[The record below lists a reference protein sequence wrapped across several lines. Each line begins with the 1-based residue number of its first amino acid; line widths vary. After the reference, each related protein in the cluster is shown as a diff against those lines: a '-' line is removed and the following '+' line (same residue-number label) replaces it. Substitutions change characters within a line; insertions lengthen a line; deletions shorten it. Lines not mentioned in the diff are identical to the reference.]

1 MFKNHL
7 PYLLFFLL
15 PLGLLAQQVPDSS
28 FTYPIAKP
36 RYAQGTGPIVCID
49 AAHQNFHTPDNRFY
63 AFARLLQ
70 ADGYQVKAFT
80 DNFTPQSLSQCQI
93 LVISNPLNSV
103 NAGGNWRLPTP
114 SAFTAEE
121 IQAVKT
127 WVSHGGKLFLI
138 ADHMPFAGAAADL
151 GKAFGFEFLN
161 SFAMDN
167 RQRSVERFYKNKTLQ
182 VHPITSGIDTV
193 VTFTGSAFKIPATAK
208 PVLRLDHTY
217 TVLMPQVAWQF
228 EEDTPFVPGTG
239 LCQLAALDFGKGRV
253 FVSGEAAMFTAQ
265 LGGPNRDEC
274 IHCPAESAVVIECI
288 ALAGWEVNAYSSS
301 DAVISFWLCCH
312 CSMIDSIFSMST

>member
-1 MFKNHL
+1 MFKQHL
-7 PYLLFFLL
+7 TYLLLALFPMF
-15 PLGLLAQQVPDSS
+15 GLAQQVPDSS

-36 RYAQGTGPIVCID
+36 RYTQGAGPIVCVD

-63 AFARLLQ
+63 AFAQLLR

-80 DNFTPQSLSQCQI
+80 ESFTTQSLAQCQV
-93 LVISNPLNSV
+93 LVISNPLNGV
-103 NAGGNWRLPTP
+103 NANGNWQLPTP

-127 WVSHGGKLFLI
+127 WVSNGGKLFLI

-167 RQRSVERFYKNKTLQ
+167 RQRSVERFYKSNKTMQ
-182 VHPITSGIDTV
+182 EHPITTGIDTIV
-193 VTFTGSAFKIPATAK
+193 SFTGSAFKIPATAK
-208 PVLRLDHTY
+208 PILRLNHTY
-217 TVLMPQVAWQF
+217 TVLMPKIAWQF

-239 LCQLAALDFGKGRV
+239 LCQLAALEFGKGRV

-265 LGGPNRDEC
+265 LGGPNRV
-274 IHCPAESAVVIECI
+274 PTGMNVASAKQNPQLLLNVVH
-288 ALAGWEVNAYSSS
+288 
-301 DAVISFWLCCH
+301 WL
-312 CSMIDSIFSMST
+312 DGN